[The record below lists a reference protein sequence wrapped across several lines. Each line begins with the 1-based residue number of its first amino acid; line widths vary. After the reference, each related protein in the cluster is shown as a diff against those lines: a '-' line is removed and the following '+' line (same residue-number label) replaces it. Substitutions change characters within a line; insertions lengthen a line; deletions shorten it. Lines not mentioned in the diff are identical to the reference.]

1 MAFVRKKGQQLA
13 IVHGER
19 DPGSGEVI
27 QNTLFTFFSKAEAL
41 RALGRGSQDHSHYF
55 QHLLEEEFPA
65 IKFNWEAI
73 NKGIIEN
80 LEVLPDLAEYREQR
94 LAAKFKDSLH
104 AFTRELT
111 QMDPQ
116 TLVSSARLLL
126 EHKEQ
131 LEFLRKLISMKIR
144 HIDVREDEYNG
155 DNEFYWRHSMRGSV
169 NGDVEEMASEIYRT
183 GDHEAA
189 IAAFQLLV
197 DSFPDYAEGHNYL
210 GLIHLEGG
218 DLDKAIGH
226 FRQTVV
232 LGRKMFPKRI
242 RKDRYWTDHNTRPY
256 MRGLRNLG
264 LALLRREAY
273 DEALLICETLEKDC
287 HDIIPA
293 ASHRADIFLN
303 TRQWSQAEEN
313 ALKILHIDPMA
324 ALVAAFSQFEQA
336 KLPDARQNFLF
347 AALNH
352 PLGTEI
358 LLKGRA
364 RKPNGFWE
372 SRDYNHGIEMRL
384 NLRSYLAS
392 RRSSPA
398 RAFFSSLLLNPDV
411 SLLREEAIT
420 CAEIHAHA
428 HSLDEAKRHAAFTR
442 WRELKSLEFARDV
455 AKALV

>member
-19 DPGSGEVI
+19 DPDSGEVI
-27 QNTLFTFFSKAEAL
+27 QNTLFTFYSKAEAL
-41 RALGRGSQDHSHYF
+41 RALGHGRQDDSHYF

-80 LEVLPDLAEYREQR
+80 LGVLPDLAEYREQR

-111 QMDPQ
+111 QMDSQ
-116 TLVSSARLLL
+116 ILVSSARLLP

-131 LEFLRKLISMKIR
+131 LEFLRKLIGIKIR
-144 HIDVREDEYNG
+144 HIDTREHEYNG

-169 NGDVEEMASEIYRT
+169 NGDVEDMASEMYRT

-210 GLIHLEGG
+210 GLIYLERG
-218 DLDKAIGH
+218 DFDKAIGH
-226 FRQTVV
+226 FRETVV

-242 RKDRYWTDHNTRPY
+242 RKDRFWTDHKTRPY

-264 LALLRREAY
+264 LALLRSEAY
-273 DEALLICETLEKDC
+273 DEALLICDALERDC
-287 HDIIPA
+287 HDIISA
-293 ASHRADIFLN
+293 ASHRADVFLN
-303 TRQWSQAEEN
+303 TWQWPQAEEN
-313 ALKILHIDPMA
+313 AVKIIPVDPMA
-324 ALVAAFSQFEQA
+324 ALVAALSQFEQG
-336 KLPDARQNFLF
+336 KLPDARRNFLF
-347 AALNH
+347 AALNN

-364 RKPNGFWE
+364 RKPKGFWE
-372 SRDYNHGIEMRL
+372 SQDYNHGTEMHL
-384 NLRSYLAS
+384 NLRPYLSS
-392 RRSSPA
+392 RRSSQA
-398 RAFFSSLLLNPDV
+398 RAFFASLLVNPDAQ
-411 SLLREEAIT
+411 SQ
-420 CAEIHAHA
+420 
-428 HSLDEAKRHAAFTR
+428 
-442 WRELKSLEFARDV
+442 
-455 AKALV
+455 